1 VNWRFDR
8 VAKVKQA
15 LPGGVLVSAF
25 LLFALHASGE
35 VGTVSVTESTNT
47 PSKFRSAEDGW
58 LDVSGF
64 LDEKYG
70 FLPVILPITEPAV
83 GYGAAAGMAFI
94 SSPLGDA
101 QPGHGRPDI
110 TLVGGMG
117 TGNGSRGLVA
127 GDVRHWLDDHLQT
140 VVGLVY
146 ASVNLDFYGNGRDD
160 ALGSHPLHY
169 NLEPKGGVL
178 QAKYRIGD
186 SRTWIGLNYA
196 AASTRV
202 GFDSP
207 AGTPGLPEFER
218 ESNVGGLTPSLT
230 YDSRDNIFTPTR
242 GAYVEASA
250 GLFSQAL
257 GGDSEFQRPSLL
269 AMEFVP
275 LCSKLFLGVR
285 GGVTA
290 SFGDE
295 PFYMKPYISLRG
307 APIMRYQGDE
317 AAQIET
323 ELRWQCWKR
332 FSLVGFVGGG
342 AAWNDFNHFQASQQ
356 IVTGGAGFRYELAR
370 KYGIHVGVDVARGPD
385 NTAVYIQIGS
395 AWARP

>member
-1 VNWRFDR
+1 
-8 VAKVKQA
+8 
-15 LPGGVLVSAF
+15 
-25 LLFALHASGE
+25 
-35 VGTVSVTESTNT
+35 
-47 PSKFRSAEDGW
+47 
-58 LDVSGF
+58 
-64 LDEKYG
+64 
-70 FLPVILPITEPAV
+70 
-83 GYGAAAGMAFI
+83 
-94 SSPLGDA
+94 
-101 QPGHGRPDI
+101 
-110 TLVGGMG
+110 
-117 TGNGSRGLVA
+117 
-127 GDVRHWLDDHLQT
+127 
-140 VVGLVY
+140 
-146 ASVNLDFYGNGRDD
+146 
-160 ALGSHPLHY
+160 
-169 NLEPKGGVL
+169 
-178 QAKYRIGD
+178 
-186 SRTWIGLNYA
+186 
-196 AASTRV
+196 
-202 GFDSP
+202 
-207 AGTPGLPEFER
+207 
-218 ESNVGGLTPSLT
+218 LTPSLT